1 MLLFFGIILL
11 REMVIYM
18 LSVKSIKDNKECLE
32 KYFYLCSVEWGDS
45 YKKDNFKEILNKRV
59 SDVLNGINDNIIL
72 VLGLFDDDKLIGFI
86 SLFKYD
92 DNYDYTPWYATMYV
106 KSIYRGKHYSKILND
121 ALINECKHLGYNK
134 IYLKS
139 ELVNYYEKFG
149 AKYIKNLSE
158 KEKLYYMD
166 LKR

>member
-1 MLLFFGIILL
+1 
-11 REMVIYM
+11 M
-18 LSVKSIKDNKECLE
+18 LSIRNIKDNKEYLKE
-32 KYFYLCSVEWGDS
+32 YFKLCSIEWGES
-45 YKKDNFKEILNKRV
+45 YKKDNFEDIVDKKVEC
-59 SDVLNGINDNIIL
+59 VLDGSNDNIIL
-72 VLGLFDDDKLIGFI
+72 VLGLFDDDNFIGFI

-92 DNYDYTPWYATMYV
+92 GNYDYTPWYATMYV
-106 KSIYRGKHYSKILND
+106 KSIYRGMHYSKALND
-121 ALINECKHLGYNK
+121 ALIEKCKNLGYDK

-149 AKYIKNLSE
+149 AVYIKNLSD

>member
-1 MLLFFGIILL
+1 
-11 REMVIYM
+11 M
-18 LSVKSIKDNKECLE
+18 LSVKSIKDNKEFLE
-32 KYFYLCSVEWGDS
+32 EYFYLSSLEWGNS
-45 YKKDNFKEILNKRV
+45 YKKDNFKSILNKRV

-72 VLGLFDDDKLIGFI
+72 VLGLIDDDKLIGFI

-106 KSIYRGKHYSKILND
+106 KEEYRAKHYSKILND
-121 ALINECKHLGYNK
+121 ALIEEARKLGYEK

-139 ELVNYYEKFG
+139 ELINYYEKFN
-149 AKYIKNLSE
+149 AKYIKNLSD
-158 KEKLYYMD
+158 KEKLFYID

>member
-1 MLLFFGIILL
+1 
-11 REMVIYM
+11 M
-18 LSVKSIKDNKECLE
+18 LSFKSIKDNKEYLE
-32 KYFYLCSVEWGDS
+32 EYFYLSSLEWGDS
-45 YKKDNFKEILNKRV
+45 YKKDNFKSILNKRV

-72 VLGLFDDDKLIGFI
+72 VLGLIDDDKLIGFI

-106 KSIYRGKHYSKILND
+106 KEEYRGNHYSKILND
-121 ALINECKHLGYNK
+121 ALIEEARKLGYEK

-139 ELVNYYEKFG
+139 ELINYYEKFN
-149 AKYIKNLSE
+149 AKYIKNLSD
-158 KEKLYYMD
+158 KEKLFYID

>member
-1 MLLFFGIILL
+1 
-11 REMVIYM
+11 M
-18 LSVKSIKDNKECLE
+18 LSVKSIKDNKEFLE
-32 KYFYLCSVEWGDS
+32 EYFYLSSLEWGNS
-45 YKKDNFKEILNKRV
+45 YKKDNFKSILNKRV

-72 VLGLFDDDKLIGFI
+72 VLGLIDDDKLIGFI

-106 KSIYRGKHYSKILND
+106 KEEYRAKHYSKILND
-121 ALINECKHLGYNK
+121 ALIEEARKLGYEK

-139 ELVNYYEKFG
+139 ELINYYEKFG
-149 AKYIKNLSE
+149 AKYIKNLSD
-158 KEKLYYMD
+158 KEKLFYID